1 MKERQRKVL
10 EFIKIFYENKRY
22 PPSTR
27 EIQSAIGIKS
37 TSTVSND
44 LKVLEELGFIKKT
57 NLKSRG
63 IEIINHNKSLDN
75 NDTIDIPIV
84 GNVAA
89 GVPILAEQ
97 NIESTYPVPSN
108 IIKSGEYFILRVQG
122 ESMIEAG
129 IFDGDLILVHKTN
142 YADHGD
148 IVVALLDDS
157 ATVKR
162 LYKKNNQVMLVPE
175 NSSMEPII
183 PEYVEIL
190 GKVVSLFRE
199 YI

>member
-10 EFIKIFYENKRY
+10 EFIKIFYENKHY